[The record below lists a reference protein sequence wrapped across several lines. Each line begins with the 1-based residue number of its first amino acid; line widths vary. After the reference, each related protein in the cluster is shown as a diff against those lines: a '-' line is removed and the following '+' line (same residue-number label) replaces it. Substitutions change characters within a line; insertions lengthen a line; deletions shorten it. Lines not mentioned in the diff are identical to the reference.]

1 MLCIDRSLRQ
11 FYLGMIDIFFALLR
25 QVNFLLSFI
34 RALCFSLLSFLS
46 ILATTTI
53 ISEVR
58 EMRKN
63 QDEDGEKSN
72 LLRRRVRESSETKSD
87 EGFHEEAYEEGY
99 FSLYI
104 CDKRIYEENH

>member
-1 MLCIDRSLRQ
+1 
-11 FYLGMIDIFFALLR
+11 
-25 QVNFLLSFI
+25 
-34 RALCFSLLSFLS
+34 
-46 ILATTTI
+46 
-53 ISEVR
+53 
-58 EMRKN
+58 MRRN

-72 LLRRRVRESSETKSD
+72 LLRRRARETSEAKSD